1 MSTQI
6 TKEQFELI
14 YNETYNKT
22 LKYIICKCNKLED
35 VNDIIQ
41 DTYVELYKNLKR
53 KNKLE
58 IEKIDDYI
66 IGITKNILKKYYK
79 NKKINSKKIEETPAK
94 KNKKTY
100 SVDRQNGK
108 SKKKKKSQDEYYR
121 MDNLNQEDLNQENIV
136 RGKTQ
141 RKFNET
147 QKQNKKLTKKQEL
160 QRKRRK
166 FVFRIIKWL
175 MLLGIIIGG
184 IIFALLSPIFN
195 IKNINK

>member
-79 NKKINSKKIEETPAK
+79 NKKQNLYMLKNEINEELTCLKDDFDLEASIITK
-94 KNKKTY
+94 ENVRRSMELYRIKRRSYTKNIFTILLIWHENIRNIKRIRPK
-100 SVDRQNGK
+100 RIK
-108 SKKKKKSQDEYYR
+108 RKKSH
-121 MDNLNQEDLNQENIV
+121 I
-136 RGKTQ
+136 
-141 RKFNET
+141 
-147 QKQNKKLTKKQEL
+147 
-160 QRKRRK
+160 
-166 FVFRIIKWL
+166 
-175 MLLGIIIGG
+175 
-184 IIFALLSPIFN
+184 
-195 IKNINK
+195 

>member
-58 IEKIDDYI
+58 IQKIDDYI

-79 NKKINSKKIEETPAK
+79 NKKQNLYMLKNEINEELTCLKDDFDLEASIITKENVRRSMELYRIKRRSYSKNIFTILLIWHENIRNIKRIRPK
-94 KNKKTY
+94 RIK
-100 SVDRQNGK
+100 R
-108 SKKKKKSQDEYYR
+108 KKSH
-121 MDNLNQEDLNQENIV
+121 I
-136 RGKTQ
+136 
-141 RKFNET
+141 
-147 QKQNKKLTKKQEL
+147 
-160 QRKRRK
+160 
-166 FVFRIIKWL
+166 
-175 MLLGIIIGG
+175 
-184 IIFALLSPIFN
+184 
-195 IKNINK
+195 

>member
-58 IEKIDDYI
+58 IQKIDDYI

-79 NKKINSKKIEETPAK
+79 NKKQNLYMLKNEINEELTYLKDDFDLEASIITK
-94 KNKKTY
+94 ENVRRSMELYRIKRRSYTKNIFTILLIWHENIRNIKRIRPK
-100 SVDRQNGK
+100 RIK
-108 SKKKKKSQDEYYR
+108 CKKSH
-121 MDNLNQEDLNQENIV
+121 I
-136 RGKTQ
+136 
-141 RKFNET
+141 
-147 QKQNKKLTKKQEL
+147 
-160 QRKRRK
+160 
-166 FVFRIIKWL
+166 
-175 MLLGIIIGG
+175 
-184 IIFALLSPIFN
+184 
-195 IKNINK
+195 

>member
-58 IEKIDDYI
+58 IQKIDDYI

-79 NKKINSKKIEETPAK
+79 NKKQNLYMLKNEINEELTYLKDDSDLEASIITK
-94 KNKKTY
+94 ENVRRSMELYRIKRRSYTKNIFTILLIWHENIRNIKRIRPK
-100 SVDRQNGK
+100 RIK
-108 SKKKKKSQDEYYR
+108 CKKSH
-121 MDNLNQEDLNQENIV
+121 I
-136 RGKTQ
+136 
-141 RKFNET
+141 
-147 QKQNKKLTKKQEL
+147 
-160 QRKRRK
+160 
-166 FVFRIIKWL
+166 
-175 MLLGIIIGG
+175 
-184 IIFALLSPIFN
+184 
-195 IKNINK
+195 

>member
-79 NKKINSKKIEETPAK
+79 NKKQNLYMLKNEINEELTCLKDDFDLEASIITK
-94 KNKKTY
+94 ENVRR
-100 SVDRQNGK
+100 SM
-108 SKKKKKSQDEYYR
+108 ELYR
-121 MDNLNQEDLNQENIV
+121 I
-136 RGKTQ
+136 
-141 RKFNET
+141 
-147 QKQNKKLTKKQEL
+147 
-160 QRKRRK
+160 KRR
-166 FVFRIIKWL
+166 
-175 MLLGIIIGG
+175 
-184 IIFALLSPIFN
+184 SYT
-195 IKNINK
+195 KNIFTILLI

>member
-58 IEKIDDYI
+58 IQKIDDYI

-79 NKKINSKKIEETPAK
+79 NKKQNLYMLKNEINEELTYLKDDFDLEASIITKENVRRSMELYRIKRRSYSKNIFTILLIWHENIRNIKRIRPK
-94 KNKKTY
+94 RIK
-100 SVDRQNGK
+100 R
-108 SKKKKKSQDEYYR
+108 KKSH
-121 MDNLNQEDLNQENIV
+121 I
-136 RGKTQ
+136 
-141 RKFNET
+141 
-147 QKQNKKLTKKQEL
+147 
-160 QRKRRK
+160 
-166 FVFRIIKWL
+166 
-175 MLLGIIIGG
+175 
-184 IIFALLSPIFN
+184 
-195 IKNINK
+195 

>member
-79 NKKINSKKIEETPAK
+79 NKKQNLYMLKNEINEELTYLKDDFDLEASIITKENVRRSMELYRIKRRSYSKNIFTILLIWHENIRNIKRIRPK
-94 KNKKTY
+94 RIK
-100 SVDRQNGK
+100 R
-108 SKKKKKSQDEYYR
+108 KKSH
-121 MDNLNQEDLNQENIV
+121 I
-136 RGKTQ
+136 
-141 RKFNET
+141 
-147 QKQNKKLTKKQEL
+147 
-160 QRKRRK
+160 
-166 FVFRIIKWL
+166 
-175 MLLGIIIGG
+175 
-184 IIFALLSPIFN
+184 
-195 IKNINK
+195 

>member
-58 IEKIDDYI
+58 IQKIDDYI

-79 NKKINSKKIEETPAK
+79 NKKQNLYMLKNEINEELTYLKDDFDLEASIITK
-94 KNKKTY
+94 ENVRRSMELYRIKRRSYTKNIFTILLIWHENIRNIKRIRPK
-100 SVDRQNGK
+100 RIK
-108 SKKKKKSQDEYYR
+108 RKKSH
-121 MDNLNQEDLNQENIV
+121 I
-136 RGKTQ
+136 
-141 RKFNET
+141 
-147 QKQNKKLTKKQEL
+147 
-160 QRKRRK
+160 
-166 FVFRIIKWL
+166 
-175 MLLGIIIGG
+175 
-184 IIFALLSPIFN
+184 
-195 IKNINK
+195 